1 MTSFQCDLFMI
12 STNAFCRWAVSTVMT
27 RQNQI
32 PTPDGSKITF
42 GLIPMWD
49 MCNHCNGTVSL
60 TENSYLNS

>member
-1 MTSFQCDLFMI
+1 MYKLDSFCSYTFI
-12 STNAFCRWAVSTVMT
+12 RWAVSTVMT

-49 MCNHCNGTVSL
+49 MCNHCNGTVS
-60 TENSYLNS
+60 